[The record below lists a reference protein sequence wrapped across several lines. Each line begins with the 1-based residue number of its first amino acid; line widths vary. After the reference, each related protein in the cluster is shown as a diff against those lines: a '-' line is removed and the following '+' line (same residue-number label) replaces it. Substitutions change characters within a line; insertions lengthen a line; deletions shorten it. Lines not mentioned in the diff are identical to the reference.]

1 MVDTIKLSIAFMVA
15 IFSLFITL
23 YAIATP
29 PDNQQSQIEQK
40 KVSPAYS
47 RSELQALFKDV
58 KERSFTDISETT
70 ELIFEDMYALGYA
83 SPFSLN
89 VFIDINRIN
98 SYQWPRDALVG
109 LFSHE
114 LAHMVSYHR
123 RSLLDRISFIW
134 NYYFSKAARRKVEHE
149 ADRIA
154 IERGYGEE
162 LVLIRTLA
170 IRDYGEERVER
181 MRGVYYWPE
190 TLESI
195 ISSIQ

>member
-1 MVDTIKLSIAFMVA
+1 MKSSIAFMVT
-15 IFSLFITL
+15 IFSLFIII

-29 PDNQQSQIEQK
+29 PEDQQSQIEQEQVK
-40 KVSPAYS
+40 PAYS
-47 RSELQALFKDV
+47 RSELQALFKDL
-58 KERSFTDISETT
+58 KEQSFTDTSETT
-70 ELIFEDMYALGYA
+70 ELIFEDMYVLGYA

-98 SYQWPRDALVG
+98 SYQWPRDALIG
-109 LFSHE
+109 LFAHE

-123 RSLLDRISFIW
+123 RSVLGRMSFIW